1 MNGGTAAP
9 LDIAKWH
16 VLDAGDVVSPGQR
29 PEEVMMAT
37 LFLLTTATGL
47 LGVVVLHPVLDVPD
61 YLTSVFPKRS
71 GIALGAVLLSITSF
85 GVVFIAVLAFP
96 VLRKLNETMA
106 IAYLSTRIF
115 GSVVMTF
122 GIAAILVL
130 IPLSEMYIEAG
141 APTGSPYEAIG
152 EVLLNLKY
160 VGLTQLSLPLL
171 SFGGLLFC
179 WQTLRYALVPGPI
192 LVVGFA
198 GYGIVLVGGIASWFG
213 VVDATPF
220 SEASFLAIP
229 LALFEV
235 ILLPFWLL
243 SVGFTMPKP
252 GSK

>member
-1 MNGGTAAP
+1 MNRGTAAP
-9 LDIAKWH
+9 LDISTWH
-16 VLDAGDVVSPGQR
+16 VLESDKVVSPGRR

-71 GIALGAVLLSITSF
+71 GIALGAVLLSITTI

-96 VLRKLNETMA
+96 ILRKLNETLA
-106 IAYLSTRIF
+106 IAYLTTRIF

-130 IPLSEMYIEAG
+130 IPLSEMFIDAG
-141 APTGSPYEAIG
+141 APSGSPYEAIG
-152 EVLLNLKY
+152 EVLLNLKF

-171 SFGGLLFC
+171 SFGGLIFC
-179 WQTLRYALVPGPI
+179 WQTLRYGLVPGAI
-192 LVVGFA
+192 LVVGFV
-198 GYGIVLVGGIASWFG
+198 GYGIVLVGGVASWFG
-213 VVDATPF
+213 LVDATPI

-235 ILLPFWLL
+235 ILLPCWLL
-243 SVGFTMPKP
+243 SVGFTMPEP
-252 GSK
+252 DSK